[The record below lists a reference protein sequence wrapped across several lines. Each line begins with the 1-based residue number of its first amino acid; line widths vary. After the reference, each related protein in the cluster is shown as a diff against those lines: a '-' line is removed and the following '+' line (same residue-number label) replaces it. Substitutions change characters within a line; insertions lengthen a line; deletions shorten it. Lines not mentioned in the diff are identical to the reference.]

1 MLTHGWIEKVLRE
14 FNKDPNLV
22 CLSGPFI
29 YYDLSIWT
37 RILVNLFY
45 GLAFATYLI
54 NRFVLRV
61 SSLVQGG
68 NFVIKT
74 ALERVGGFDTTIDFY
89 GEDTDVARRL
99 NKVGHVK
106 FIFALPAYASGRR
119 LAKEG
124 AIRTGLRYSMNY
136 IWVSFSGK
144 PLTKKLNRRRNQT
157 KSIEHLTKVALILHC
172 TLRNLLAINFYH
184 LIPSLQHCMA

>member
-45 GLAFATYLI
+45 GPAFATYLI

-61 SSLVQGG
+61 TSLVQGG
-68 NFVIKT
+68 NFVIKKA
-74 ALERVGGFDTTIDFY
+74 ALERVAGFDTTIDFY
-89 GEDTDVARRL
+89 GNDTEVTRPL
-99 NKVGHVK
+99 NKVGSRKIH
-106 FIFALPAYASGRR
+106 FRSSGICLWATPRQRR
-119 LAKEG
+119 GHHDK
-124 AIRTGLRYSMNY
+124 
-136 IWVSFSGK
+136 
-144 PLTKKLNRRRNQT
+144 
-157 KSIEHLTKVALILHC
+157 
-172 TLRNLLAINFYH
+172 
-184 LIPSLQHCMA
+184 

>member
-89 GEDTDVARRL
+89 GEDTDIARRL

-119 LAKEG
+119 LAKER